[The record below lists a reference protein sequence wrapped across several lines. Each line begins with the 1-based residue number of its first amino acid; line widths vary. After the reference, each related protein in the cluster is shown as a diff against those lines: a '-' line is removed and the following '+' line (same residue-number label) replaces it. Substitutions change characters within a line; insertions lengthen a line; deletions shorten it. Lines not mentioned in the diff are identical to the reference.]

1 MMYKL
6 EDGRLIMAPTV
17 WNGIVGYNKDLDRLV
32 KDGWKPLIETG
43 EGDLV
48 EYIEHQ
54 DHIEKH
60 SYMPAFDYRAE
71 RAKQYPE
78 LGDVID
84 ALIKA
89 YKGDPSELETIITL
103 RDIVKKNIKKPQ

>member
-1 MMYKL
+1 MMYKIQ
-6 EDGRLIMAPTV
+6 DGKLITPPNV
-17 WNGIVGYNKDLDRLV
+17 WNGIVGYDKDLDRLV
-32 KDGWKPLIETG
+32 ADGWKPLIETG

-48 EYIEHQ
+48 QYIEHK
-54 DHIEKH
+54 DHIERKF
-60 SYMPAFDYRAE
+60 YNPPYDYRAE

-89 YKGDPSELETIITL
+89 YKGDTSELETIITL